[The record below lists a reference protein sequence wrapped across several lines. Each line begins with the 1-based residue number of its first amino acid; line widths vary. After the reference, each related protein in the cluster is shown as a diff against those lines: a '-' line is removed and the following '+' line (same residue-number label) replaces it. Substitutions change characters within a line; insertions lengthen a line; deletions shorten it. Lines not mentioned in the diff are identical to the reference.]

1 MQENM
6 GTSII
11 LWSVVPPDLLRSLPR
26 GGPTGGQAKTPLS
39 YKITISPKDMTM
51 YYHGG
56 SLGVQNGQ
64 KHLIHE
70 RPSFHLRYDPG
81 PKPLSPKAL
90 STTFIISIT
99 FSSSQDFPAICTP
112 TGNPAIAST
121 SYIPPLP

>member
-6 GTSII
+6 GASII
-11 LWSVVPPDLLRSLPR
+11 LWSVDPPDSLRSLPR
-26 GGPTGGQAKTPLS
+26 EGPTGGQAKTPLS
-39 YKITISPKDMTM
+39 YKTTISQKNITM
-51 YYHGG
+51 YYHGD
-56 SLGVQNGQ
+56 SLGVRNGQ
-64 KHLIHE
+64 KHIHE

-112 TGNPAIAST
+112 TGNPAIVST